1 MAEHARPKQINVRV
15 MDRVDTAC
23 DRNRDIKS
31 NGGELP
37 DSYFQL
43 VIQHRVDAAVVSA
56 MAVEP

>member
-1 MAEHARPKQINVRV
+1 MAEHARPSQINVRA
-15 MDRVDTAC
+15 MDRVDRAC

-31 NGGELP
+31 NGGEPP

-43 VIQHRVDAAVVSA
+43 IIQHHVDAAVVSA